1 MVQKTRITVRKQQK
15 ENKSWSRRN
24 PYATSFYLNVL
35 ESRYEYVPDQVDDAN
50 REAYYD
56 HNQA

>member
-15 ENKSWSRRN
+15 ENKSWSRKGS
-24 PYATSFYLNVL
+24 YATSFYLNVL
-35 ESRYEYVPDQVDDAN
+35 ESRCEYVPDQVDDAN